1 MKTVSTIYDGK
12 THVAEPTTA
21 VWTLG
26 APMRPEFRLEEG
38 PDFLNHGSFGA
49 PPRAVLEA
57 AGRWRSRLEANPDV
71 FFREVLP
78 GALREAASALAHLVG
93 ARTQD
98 LVFVENATA
107 GMNAVLRSL
116 SFSPGDEILAGS
128 HVYGAV
134 RQAIRYVCERTGAKF
149 VEAELPLP
157 VADAE
162 ALVSSLAGRISGRT
176 RLLVLDHIAS
186 PTGLVFPVEQLARL
200 ARLAR
205 ARGARVLVDGAH
217 APGQIALD
225 IPALGVDWY
234 VGNCHKWLFAPRPCG
249 FLWAHESAQDGLHPL
264 AISHDYRRGFGPE
277 FDWTGTRDPA
287 AWLAVVEAIRFLEDL
302 GADRVR
308 AYGHELA
315 VASATKIA
323 RAWDTILDG
332 PAAMHGSMMAIRL
345 PERLCRGL
353 AADREGARKL
363 MSVLIAEQRIVVA
376 VMPIGS
382 ALWTRIS
389 ASIYNTPADYDRLAS
404 L

>member
-1 MKTVSTIYDGK
+1 MSTIYDGK
-12 THVAEPTTA
+12 THVAAPTTA
-21 VWTLG
+21 APILG
-26 APMRPEFRLEEG
+26 RPLRPEFRLEEG
-38 PDFLNHGSFGA
+38 TDFLNHGSFGA

-57 AGRWRSRLEANPDV
+57 AERWRSRLEANPDL
-71 FFREVLP
+71 FFREILP
-78 GALREAASALAHLVG
+78 GALREAAAALARFVG

-98 LVFVENATA
+98 LAFVENATA

-116 SFSPGDEILAGS
+116 SFSAGDEILASS

-134 RQAIRYVCERTGAKF
+134 RQAIRHVCERSGAKL

-157 VADAE
+157 VADGE
-162 ALVSSLAGRISGRT
+162 ALVSSLAERMSART

-186 PTGLVFPVEQLARL
+186 PTGLVFPVEQL

-249 FLWAHESAQDGLHPL
+249 FLWAHENAQDGLHPL
-264 AISHDYRRGFGPE
+264 AISHDYGRGFGPE

-287 AWLAVVEAIRFLEDL
+287 AWLAVVDALRFLEDL

-308 AYGHELA
+308 AHGHGLA
-315 VASATKIA
+315 VACAAKIA
-323 RAWDTILDG
+323 GAWDSVVDG
-332 PAAMHGSMMAIRL
+332 PAALHGSMMAIRL
-345 PERLCRGL
+345 PARRCRGL

-363 MSVLIAEQRIVVA
+363 MSLLIAEQRIVVA
-376 VMPIGS
+376 VMPIAG
-382 ALWTRIS
+382 ALWARIS
-389 ASIYNTPADYDRLAS
+389 ASVYNTPTDYERLAS

>member
-12 THVAEPTTA
+12 TDVAVPTTA
-21 VWTLG
+21 VLTLG
-26 APMRPEFRLEEG
+26 AAVRPEFRLSEG
-38 PDFLNHGSFGA
+38 TDFLNHGSFGA
-49 PPRAVLEA
+49 PPRAVLDA
-57 AGRWRSRLEANPDV
+57 AERWRERLEANPDV
-71 FFREVLP
+71 FFRETLP
-78 GALREAASALAHLVG
+78 GALREAAAALARFVG

-116 SFSPGDEILAGS
+116 SFSPGDEILAS
-128 HVYGAV
+128 AQIYGAV
-134 RQAIRYVCERTGAKF
+134 RQAIRHVCERSGAKF
-149 VEAELPLP
+149 VEAALPLP

-162 ALVSSLAGRISGRT
+162 ALASSLAEHMSERT
-176 RLLVLDHIAS
+176 RLLVLDHVAS
-186 PTGLVFPVEQLARL
+186 PTGLVFPVAQLAR
-200 ARLAR
+200 RAR

-217 APGQIALD
+217 APGQIGLD
-225 IPALGVDWY
+225 IPSLGVDWY

-264 AISHDYRRGFGPE
+264 AISHDYGRGFGAE

-287 AWLAVVEAIRFLEDL
+287 AWLAVVDAIRFLEDL
-302 GADRVR
+302 GAERVR
-308 AYGHELA
+308 AHGHELA

-323 RAWDTILDG
+323 HAWHTVVDG
-332 PAAMHGSMMAIRL
+332 PAALHGSMMAIRL

-363 MSVLIAEQRIVVA
+363 MSVLVAEQRIVVA

-382 ALWTRIS
+382 ALWARIS
-389 ASIYNTPADYDRLAS
+389 ASIYNTPADYERLAS

>member
-1 MKTVSTIYDGK
+1 MSMIYDEK
-12 THVAEPTTA
+12 TSVPTPP
-21 VWTLG
+21 TLG
-26 APMRPEFRLEEG
+26 AAMRGKFRLEEG
-38 PDFLNHGSFGA
+38 ADFLNHGSFGA

-57 AGRWRSRLEANPDV
+57 AERWRSRLEANPDL
-71 FFREVLP
+71 FFREILP
-78 GALREAASALAHLVG
+78 TALREAAGALARFVG

-116 SFSPGDEILAGS
+116 SFSPGDEILASS

-134 RQAIRYVCERTGAKF
+134 RQAIRHVCERSGAKF

-162 ALVSSLAGRISGRT
+162 ALVSPLAERMTERT

-186 PTGLVFPVEQLARL
+186 PTGLVFPLERL

-264 AISHDYRRGFGPE
+264 AISHDYGHGFGAE

-287 AWLAVVEAIRFLEDL
+287 AWLAVVDAIGFMDGL

-308 AYGHELA
+308 AHGHELA
-315 VASATKIA
+315 AASATNIA

-332 PAAMHGSMMAIRL
+332 PAALHGSMTAIRL
-345 PERLCRGL
+345 PERLWRGF
-353 AADREGARKL
+353 AADREAARKL
-363 MSVLIAEQRIVVA
+363 MSLLIAEQRIVVA
-376 VMPIGS
+376 VMPIGN
-382 ALWTRIS
+382 ALWARIS
-389 ASIYNTPADYDRLAS
+389 ASVYNAPADYERLAS

>member
-1 MKTVSTIYDGK
+1 MSTTYDGK
-12 THVAEPTTA
+12 TGVAEPIAA

-26 APMRPEFRLEEG
+26 TTLRPEFRLAQG
-38 PDFLNHGSFGA
+38 TDFLNHGSFGA

-57 AGRWRSRLEANPDV
+57 AERWRSRLEANPDV
-71 FFREVLP
+71 FFREILP
-78 GALREAASALAHLVG
+78 GALREAAATLARFVG
-93 ARTQD
+93 ARAQD

-116 SFSPGDEILAGS
+116 SFSPGDEILASS

-134 RQAIRYVCERTGAKF
+134 RQAIRHVCERSGAKL
-149 VEAELPLP
+149 VVAELPLP
-157 VADAE
+157 LAQAE
-162 ALVSSLAGRISGRT
+162 ALVSSLAARMSERT
-176 RLLVLDHIAS
+176 RLLVLDHVAS
-186 PTGLVFPVEQLARL
+186 PTGLVFPVGEL

-225 IPALGVDWY
+225 LPALGVDWY

-264 AISHDYRRGFGPE
+264 AISHDYGRGFGPE

-287 AWLAVVEAIRFLEDL
+287 AWLAVVDAIRFFEDL

-308 AYGHELA
+308 AHGHELA

-323 RAWDTILDG
+323 RAWDSVLDG
-332 PAAMHGSMMAIRL
+332 PAALHGSMMAIRL
-345 PERLCRGL
+345 PARLCRGL
-353 AADREGARKL
+353 AADREGAREL
-363 MSVLIAEQRIVVA
+363 MSALIAEQRIAVA

-382 ALWTRIS
+382 ALWARIS
-389 ASIYNTPADYDRLAS
+389 ASVYNTPADYERLAS

>member
-1 MKTVSTIYDGK
+1 VSTIYDGK

-26 APMRPEFRLEEG
+26 KPMRPEFSLEPG
-38 PDFLNHGSFGA
+38 TDFLNHGSFGA

-57 AGRWRSRLEANPDV
+57 AGRWRNRLEANPDV

-78 GALREAASALAHLVG
+78 GALREAASALARFVG
-93 ARTQD
+93 ARPQD
-98 LVFVENATA
+98 LVFVDNATA

-116 SFSPGDEILAGS
+116 SFSPGDEILASS

-134 RQAIRYVCERTGAKF
+134 RQAIRHVCERSGAKF
-149 VEAELPLP
+149 VVAELALP

-162 ALVSSLAGRISGRT
+162 ALVSSLAERMSERT

-186 PTGLVFPVEQLARL
+186 PTGLVFPVAQL

-225 IPALGVDWY
+225 LPALGVDWY

-264 AISHDYRRGFGPE
+264 AISHDYGRGFGPE

-287 AWLAVVEAIRFLEDL
+287 AWLAVVDAIRFLEAL

-308 AYGHELA
+308 AHGHELA

-323 RAWDTILDG
+323 RAWDSVLDG
-332 PAAMHGSMMAIRL
+332 PAALHGSMMAIRL
-345 PERLCRGL
+345 PGRLCRGL
-353 AADREGARKL
+353 AADRGGAREL

-376 VMPIGS
+376 VMPIGN
-382 ALWTRIS
+382 ALWARIS
-389 ASIYNTPADYDRLAS
+389 ASVYNQPADYDRLAS

>member
-1 MKTVSTIYDGK
+1 MSTIYDGK
-12 THVAEPTTA
+12 TNVAEPTTA
-21 VWTLG
+21 VRTLG
-26 APMRPEFRLEEG
+26 AALRPEFRLEQG
-38 PDFLNHGSFGA
+38 TDFLNHGSFGA
-49 PPRAVLEA
+49 PPRTVLEA
-57 AGRWRSRLEANPDV
+57 AKRWRSRLEASPDV
-71 FFREVLP
+71 FFREILP
-78 GALREAASALAHLVG
+78 AELREAAAALARFVG
-93 ARTQD
+93 ARPQD

-116 SFSPGDEILAGS
+116 SFSSGDEILASS

-134 RQAIRYVCERTGAKF
+134 RQAIRHVCERSGAKF

-157 VADAE
+157 VGNADA
-162 ALVSSLAGRISGRT
+162 LVASLAGRISERT
-176 RLLVLDHIAS
+176 RLVVLDHVAS
-186 PTGLVFPVEQLARL
+186 PTGLVFPVVQLARL
-200 ARLAR
+200 ARG
-205 ARGARVLVDGAH
+205 RGARVLVDGAH

-249 FLWAHESAQDGLHPL
+249 FLWAHESAQHGLHPL
-264 AISHDYRRGFGPE
+264 AISHDYGRGFGPE

-287 AWLAVVEAIRFLEDL
+287 AWLAVVDAIRFLEDL

-308 AYGHELA
+308 AHGHELA

-323 RAWDTILDG
+323 RAWDSILDG
-332 PAAMHGSMMAIRL
+332 PAALHGSMMAIRL

-353 AADREGARKL
+353 AADREGARQL

-376 VMPIGS
+376 VMPIAG
-382 ALWTRIS
+382 ALWARIS
-389 ASIYNTPADYDRLAS
+389 ASVYNAPADYDRLAS